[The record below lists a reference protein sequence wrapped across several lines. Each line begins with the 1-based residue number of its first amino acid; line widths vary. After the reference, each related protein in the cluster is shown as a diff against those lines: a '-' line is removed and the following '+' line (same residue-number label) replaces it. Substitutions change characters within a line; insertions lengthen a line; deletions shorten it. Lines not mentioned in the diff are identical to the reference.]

1 MRNNLIENSSEEYM
15 SNYKV
20 VEKFVSVNG
29 EGINSGQLA
38 VFIRFKGCNL
48 NCTYCD
54 TKWANEEN
62 AYYEVMT
69 DDEILEYIVK
79 TNISNVTLTGGEPL
93 LQPNIEKLI
102 IKLAENA
109 ISCEIETNG
118 SIDIGNFRKKEDV
131 TTSFTMD
138 YKLPSSQMNRY
149 MLMNNFK
156 YIKMNDSIKFV
167 VSSITDLK
175 EAKKIIE
182 DNDLIGRCNIFFS
195 PVFGQIEPQEIVN
208 FMIKENLNDIR
219 LQLQIHKYIWN
230 PNERGV

>member
-1 MRNNLIENSSEEYM
+1 M

-20 VEKFVSVNG
+20 VEKFVSING
-29 EGINSGQLA
+29 EGIKSGQLA

-79 TNISNVTLTGGEPL
+79 TNICNVTLTGGEPL

-102 IKLAENA
+102 IKLAENS

-118 SIDIGNFRKKEDV
+118 SIDIANIRKKEDV

-138 YKLPSSQMNRY
+138 YKLSSSQMNRY

-156 YIKMNDSIKFV
+156 YINIISIYNSNF
-167 VSSITDLK
+167 SSKL
-175 EAKKIIE
+175 
-182 DNDLIGRCNIFFS
+182 
-195 PVFGQIEPQEIVN
+195 
-208 FMIKENLNDIR
+208 
-219 LQLQIHKYIWN
+219 YI
-230 PNERGV
+230 